1 MSLIYADY
9 SFYTKSYLLGN
20 DPVIPKNAFSY
31 YANKASAKI
40 RNVIRL
46 DMLDI
51 TDDSEVTDE
60 MRMATCEVAEI
71 LCTYD
76 KKTVSDLAGTN
87 TDEVI
92 PVGIA
97 SEKVG
102 EYSVSY
108 SDNSEADRDKRED
121 QKISDSFKKWLGPAG
136 LLFRGII

>member
-9 SFYTKSYLLGN
+9 SFYTKSYLLGK
-20 DPVIPKNAFSY
+20 DPVIPENSFSF

-71 LCTYD
+71 LCTYEMQ
-76 KKTVSDLAGTN
+76 TVSDLAGTN
-87 TDEVI
+87 TDEII
-92 PVGIA
+92 PVGLS

-102 EYSVSY
+102 EYSRSFTG
-108 SDNSEADRDKRED
+108 NSEADRDEREN

-136 LLFRGII
+136 LLFRGVI